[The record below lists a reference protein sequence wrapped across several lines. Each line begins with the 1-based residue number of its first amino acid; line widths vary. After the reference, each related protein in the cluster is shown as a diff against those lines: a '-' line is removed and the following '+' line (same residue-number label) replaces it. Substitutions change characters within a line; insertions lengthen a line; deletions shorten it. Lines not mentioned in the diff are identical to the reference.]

1 MGKRLL
7 LAFLLMGFSFSIIQ
21 GLMIRELL
29 VSFYGNELS
38 IGLILGNWLVLEA
51 IGSGLIGRL
60 APRYRK
66 GPLPYAI
73 LQITLALMLPLSLY
87 GAFTVRN
94 FVGVTAG
101 QGVGLGGI
109 FSSSLLILMPLG
121 LVDGAMFT
129 FGVQALAQLTGR
141 EVPSIGRVYTLEA
154 VGGIVGGLIFTYL
167 LIPYLSSLQ
176 MVLLLAALNLLSA
189 LSLLPPRSHPFPLIA
204 LLLCATVVVLLSPLA
219 GTLHRWLVDQQ
230 WGRYKLAPQ
239 ATPETAWGP
248 RLVGY
253 ENSVY
258 GNVAVVQEAGQYTF
272 FTNGLPVLTAP
283 VPNVQGVEELVHL
296 SFLFHPNPKQ
306 VLVVSGGVGGVLHE
320 ILKYPVERVDYA
332 ELDPLLI
339 RMVQRFPTPLT
350 ESELS
355 DPRVHIHFV
364 DGRLL
369 VRQMSTHR
377 GEGSYDAIIVNLP
390 YPSTLQLNRFYTV
403 EFFRMARQ
411 LLTPEGILVLT
422 APGSLT
428 HMGPE
433 MRELN
438 ALLGRTLQEVF
449 PAIVVVP
456 GETHLWIAS
465 PSPQITTLT
474 TEEMVA
480 RWQQR
485 HLQTRMVSDFH
496 IRLKLDEQ
504 RLKWFWDSLA
514 KVSGREVNSDLHP
527 AGLLRGLAY
536 WNALFSPSL
545 TRPFALLSRMTLR
558 TLLLPLALLLG
569 LLLIFGWPVRL
580 RPAVPI
586 AIVTTGVG
594 GMTFDLIIIFA
605 FQVFYG
611 YVYQQIGL
619 LITAFMA
626 GLALGGLLMTRGL
639 TRAPQMASRAAWGHR
654 IRREERW
661 LVGLEMAILL
671 YCIALPLLL
680 TSLHGWSASPLLR
693 LTLLALNALAGF
705 LVGSEFPLANRI
717 YSRIRGGLEGA
728 SGLLYACDLAGAFVG
743 SVLVSVVFIP
753 ALGILQTCVLV
764 AVLKLISVVGVVVG
778 LLV

>member
-1 MGKRLL
+1 
-7 LAFLLMGFSFSIIQ
+7 
-21 GLMIRELL
+21 
-29 VSFYGNELS
+29 
-38 IGLILGNWLVLEA
+38 
-51 IGSGLIGRL
+51 
-60 APRYRK
+60 
-66 GPLPYAI
+66 
-73 LQITLALMLPLSLY
+73 
-87 GAFTVRN
+87 
-94 FVGVTAG
+94 
-101 QGVGLGGI
+101 
-109 FSSSLLILMPLG
+109 
-121 LVDGAMFT
+121 
-129 FGVQALAQLTGR
+129 
-141 EVPSIGRVYTLEA
+141 
-154 VGGIVGGLIFTYL
+154 
-167 LIPYLSSLQ
+167 
-176 MVLLLAALNLLSA
+176 
-189 LSLLPPRSHPFPLIA
+189 
-204 LLLCATVVVLLSPLA
+204 
-219 GTLHRWLVDQQ
+219 
-230 WGRYKLAPQ
+230 
-239 ATPETAWGP
+239 
-248 RLVGY
+248 
-253 ENSVY
+253 
-258 GNVAVVQEAGQYTF
+258 
-272 FTNGLPVLTAP
+272 
-283 VPNVQGVEELVHL
+283 
-296 SFLFHPNPKQ
+296 
-306 VLVVSGGVGGVLHE
+306 
-320 ILKYPVERVDYA
+320 
-332 ELDPLLI
+332 
-339 RMVQRFPTPLT
+339 
-350 ESELS
+350 
-355 DPRVHIHFV
+355 
-364 DGRLL
+364 
-369 VRQMSTHR
+369 
-377 GEGSYDAIIVNLP
+377 
-390 YPSTLQLNRFYTV
+390 
-403 EFFRMARQ
+403 
-411 LLTPEGILVLT
+411 
-422 APGSLT
+422 
-428 HMGPE
+428 
-433 MRELN
+433 
-438 ALLGRTLQEVF
+438 
-449 PAIVVVP
+449 
-456 GETHLWIAS
+456 
-465 PSPQITTLT
+465 
-474 TEEMVA
+474 
-480 RWQQR
+480 
-485 HLQTRMVSDFH
+485 MVSDFH

-626 GLALGGLLMTRGL
+626 GLALGGLLITRGL
-639 TRAPQMASRAAWGHR
+639 TKAPQMASRAAWGPR

-764 AVLKLISVVGVVVG
+764 AVLKLISLVGVVVG